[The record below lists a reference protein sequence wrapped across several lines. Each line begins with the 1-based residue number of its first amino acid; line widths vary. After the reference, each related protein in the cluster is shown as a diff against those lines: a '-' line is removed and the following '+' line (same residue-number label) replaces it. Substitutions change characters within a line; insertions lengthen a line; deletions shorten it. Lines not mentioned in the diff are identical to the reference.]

1 MSEPFTHIIAQTKQN
16 IELLIAHRHIT
27 EADGQFI
34 LARLPNVEKDT
45 AIAALTK
52 QASRLN
58 VSSRCVVPKCRALW
72 DWSSEDPNDLG
83 FHAGE
88 IIEIISETNAEW
100 WTGRNRA
107 GKQGVFPATYVE
119 KLRSSPSILSEKSPI
134 SSPEI
139 TKADAPHSGPTNR
152 YSSPTPLQQHGPPG
166 ALQKYSS
173 PSPPQQ
179 HGPPGALQ
187 KYSSPTPPQQYP
199 SPPGVIQPY
208 TPPPSRPPPQYGPP
222 GGPPPHQYGPPPGPP
237 QPYGPPPGPPQHYGP
252 PPGPPQPYGPPPGP
266 VYYPSGPPPNNKPPS
281 QLAPAPQQG
290 KLNNLGTTMAQSA
303 ASGVGFGAGSALG
316 SGLVH
321 AIF

>member
-1 MSEPFTHIIAQTKQN
+1 TTMSEPFTHIIAQTKQN

-107 GKQGVFPATYVE
+107 GKQGVFPATY
-119 KLRSSPSILSEKSPI
+119 
-134 SSPEI
+134 
-139 TKADAPHSGPTNR
+139 
-152 YSSPTPLQQHGPPG
+152 
-166 ALQKYSS
+166 
-173 PSPPQQ
+173 
-179 HGPPGALQ
+179 

-303 ASGVGFGAGSALG
+303 ASGVGFGAGASSGSADVVVTEDDL
-316 SGLVH
+316 
-321 AIF
+321 